1 MYIDVCTGMV
11 AYLLSVVTSGWRGK
25 AVSVG
30 SVQRLTSTCAPAST
44 TQSILSKTC
53 QVQKA
58 GGGGG
63 DGCFGM
69 CTAPWTR
76 TCTFC
81 CVLTTV
87 KHREGESQGATAT
100 WRGCT
105 HKPSTQ
111 PTPEIHAQ
119 LINAIASFKYGVTR
133 WFIGHHNIGL
143 ACFSLTPHTL
153 LHPTPAHTFHT

>member
-1 MYIDVCTGMV
+1 MEGEGCERRECAEVDIYVRTSIDY
-11 AYLLSVVTSGWRGK
+11 AINLIKDLSGAEGW
-25 AVSVG
+25 
-30 SVQRLTSTCAPAST
+30 
-44 TQSILSKTC
+44 
-53 QVQKA
+53 
-58 GGGGG
+58 GGGG